1 MKKIMAGL
9 SAMFV
14 LACGMMMT
22 GCELDDTLEDIVG
35 PKNKWCKKTFDYSND
50 TTTSKLT
57 CYFYYTEEAVTD
69 SKLRDGIEIP
79 AGLTVV
85 AIASTNDANNILSGN
100 KYVIKTLKQGEK
112 ITDDA
117 ADNVNGKL
125 TMNSA
130 LWTAICVLNPS
141 IPSSAKSTIPAAINK
156 DSDVVYTELTDMS
169 NFSWKNILAQ
179 ILIDKLLEEDTE

>member
-1 MKKIMAGL
+1 M
-9 SAMFV
+9 
-14 LACGMMMT
+14 
-22 GCELDDTLEDIVG
+22 
-35 PKNKWCKKTFDYSND
+35 
-50 TTTSKLT
+50 
-57 CYFYYTEEAVTD
+57 
-69 SKLRDGIEIP
+69 RDGIEIP

-85 AIASTNDANNILSGN
+85 AVASTNDANNILSGN

-169 NFSWKNILAQ
+169 NFSWKKILAQ